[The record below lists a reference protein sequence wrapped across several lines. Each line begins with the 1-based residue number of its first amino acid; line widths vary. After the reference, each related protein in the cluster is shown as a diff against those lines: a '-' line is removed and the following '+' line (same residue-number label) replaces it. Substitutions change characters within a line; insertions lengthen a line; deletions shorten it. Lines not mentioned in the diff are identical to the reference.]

1 MYSYVRRKT
10 HWYSTVAASAYP
22 IEEVTG
28 TPPGR
33 LILKT
38 LKVGLYCY
46 FVWSLTFKSKSGDS
60 HNLLKLESPRLGLI
74 SQFGIGLVAFKC
86 KSTNISLISSRSS
99 TSPIWCMYK
108 RNKISLYDQEVL
120 NMQYSDQK
128 LHTLWIR
135 THILIFI
142 LVILPKNIITKH
154 FSVNVVI
161 FY

>member
-28 TPPGR
+28 TRPG
-33 LILKT
+33 LVILKT
-38 LKVGLYCY
+38 LKVSLYCY
-46 FVWSLTFKSKSGDS
+46 FVWSLTFKSKSGDR

-99 TSPIWCMYK
+99 TSPICCMYK

-120 NMQYSDQK
+120 NMQYSYQK

-135 THILIFI
+135 PHILFTHIYISD
-142 LVILPKNIITKH
+142 IIKKH
-154 FSVNVVI
+154 YN
-161 FY
+161 